1 MTGTRRLS
9 LLRSELRLTRR
20 SLLLWALSIAAL
32 VVLVVS
38 VYPSIRN
45 QSSLNSIYGDLS
57 PAAQTL
63 LGGSDLTSAT
73 GYLSTQLFAFFL
85 PAVLLVFAIGRGAGA
100 VAGEE
105 EHHTLDLLLAQPM
118 RRRWLY
124 LQKAAS
130 VVTGIGLLIVATWAP
145 LIALDSTVGFH
156 LPVAHLTAT
165 CVQLGLFCAALA
177 LSAQAIAATS
187 GRRVMGIATTTGYVV
202 TSYVVYGISASV
214 HWVADLR
221 PLTLWRWYLSNNP
234 LSAGAG
240 AAEIATLCAVCLI
253 ALAVGVSG
261 FQRRDLRA

>member
-1 MTGTRRLS
+1 MTDARRLS
-9 LLRSELRLTRR
+9 LLRSELRLARR
-20 SLLLWALSIAAL
+20 SLVLWGLSVAAL

-38 VYPSIRN
+38 VYPSIRD

-57 PAAQTL
+57 PAAQRL

-105 EHHTLDLLLAQPM
+105 EHHTLDLLLAQPL

-130 VVTGIGLLIVATWAP
+130 VLTGIGVLTAATWAP
-145 LIALDSTVGFH
+145 LVALDGAVGFR
-156 LPVAHLTAT
+156 LPLAHLTAT
-165 CVQLGLFCAALA
+165 CVQMGLFCVALA
-177 LSAQAIAATS
+177 LCAQAIAATT
-187 GRRVMGIATTTGYVV
+187 GRRVVGIATVTGYAV

-214 HWVADLR
+214 HWLAVLR
-221 PLTLWRWYLSNNP
+221 PVTLWRWYLSNDP
-234 LSAGAG
+234 LRAGAG
-240 AAEIATLCAVCLI
+240 VAEVATLCAVCL
-253 ALAVGVSG
+253 AAVACGVGG
-261 FQRRDLRA
+261 FERRDLRP

>member
-1 MTGTRRLS
+1 MTDTRRFS
-9 LLRSELRLTRR
+9 LLRSELRLARR
-20 SLLLWALSIAAL
+20 SLLLWLLSIAAL
-32 VVLVVS
+32 VMLVVS

-45 QSSLNSIYGDLS
+45 KSSLNSIYGDLS

-130 VVTGIGLLIVATWAP
+130 VLTGIGLLTVATWAP
-145 LIALDSTVGFH
+145 LVALDSAVGFH
-156 LPVAHLTAT
+156 LPVGHLTAT
-165 CVQLGLFCAALA
+165 CVQMGLFCAALA
-177 LSAQAIAATS
+177 LCAQAIAATS
-187 GRRVMGIATTTGYVV
+187 GRRVIGIATTTGYAV

-214 HWVADLR
+214 HWLTDVR
-221 PLTLWRWYLSNNP
+221 PVTLWRWYLSNNP
-234 LSAGAG
+234 LSTGAG
-240 AAEIATLCAVCLI
+240 AAEITTLCAVCLI
-253 ALAVGVSG
+253 ALVAGVNG
-261 FQRRDLRA
+261 FERRDLRA

>member
-1 MTGTRRLS
+1 MTRLRRLS
-9 LLRSELRLTRR
+9 LLRSELRLARR

-32 VVLVVS
+32 VALVVS

-85 PAVLLVFAIGRGAGA
+85 PAVLLVFAIGRGAGTI
-100 VAGEE
+100 AGEE

-118 RRRWLY
+118 RRQSLY

-130 VVTGIGLLIVATWAP
+130 VLTGIVLLTAATWGP
-145 LIALDSTVGFH
+145 LVALDSAVGFG
-156 LPVAHLTAT
+156 LPVAHLAGI
-165 CVQLGLFCAALA
+165 CLQMGLFCAALA
-177 LSAQAIAATS
+177 LCAQAIAATT
-187 GRRVMGIATTTGYVV
+187 GRRVIGVAITTAYAA

-214 HWVADLR
+214 HWLADLR
-221 PLTLWRWYLSNNP
+221 PVTLWRWYLSNDP

-240 AAEIATLCAVCLI
+240 AAEITTLCAVCFI
-253 ALAVGVSG
+253 ALVVGVSG
-261 FQRRDLRA
+261 LERRDLRA

>member
-1 MTGTRRLS
+1 MMGTRRLS
-9 LLRSELRLTRR
+9 LLRSELRLAQR
-20 SLLLWALSIAAL
+20 SLLLWLLSIAAL

-57 PAAQTL
+57 PAAQAL

-105 EHHTLDLLLAQPM
+105 EQHTLDLLLAQPIG
-118 RRRWLY
+118 RRWLY

-130 VVTGIGLLIVATWAP
+130 VLTGIGLLTVATWAP
-145 LIALDSTVGFH
+145 LIALDSAVGLH
-156 LPVAHLTAT
+156 LPVAHLTAA
-165 CVQLGLFCAALA
+165 CVQMGLFCAALA
-177 LSAQAIAATS
+177 LVAQAIAATS
-187 GRRVMGIATTTGYVV
+187 GRRAIGVAITAGYAV

-214 HWVADLR
+214 HWLADAR
-221 PLTLWRWYLSNNP
+221 PVTLWRWYLSDNP
-234 LSAGAG
+234 LSTGAG
-240 AAEIATLCAVCLI
+240 AAEVTTLCAVCLI
-253 ALAVGVSG
+253 ALAVGVFG
-261 FQRRDLRA
+261 FRGRDLRA